1 MPKRRVTGM
10 GLYRFTPA
18 RRAAL
23 DKARRKR
30 GGGMGF
36 PRNKRQNNAYKAQKA
51 HVANYSYYYKVPP
64 RSTIQY

>member
-1 MPKRRVTGM
+1 M

-23 DKARRKR
+23 NKARRKR
-30 GGGMGF
+30 SGGGGIGY
-36 PRNKRQNNAYKAQKA
+36 PRNKKQNNAYKAQKA
-51 HVANYSYYYKVPP
+51 RLANYSYYYSVPP